1 MLEIAMPIHRGSGP
15 GRPWQPTSP
24 LPMDDI
30 RFFIDSA
37 DRSAAEPW
45 LKIGMF
51 SGVTTNPQLMRE
63 SSQHISDIKGI
74 YTWAREAGA
83 REVCF
88 QAWGTTVEDMYA
100 SAMEIREIAPSATV
114 KVPCTRIGAHVI
126 SKLRDQDVPVLLT
139 AVYSAKQA
147 LIGSALGVK
156 YIAPYFNRMFRA
168 GLDGTEEITHMVRA
182 IPQDGTGPMIMAA
195 SIKSAKHLVT
205 LTDIGVRVFT
215 VSPDVLDDLFTDD
228 LTKKAVDDF
237 ESFMVDVR

>member
-1 MLEIAMPIHRGSGP
+1 MNATPWDN
-15 GRPWQPTSP
+15 GRTA
-24 LPMDDI
+24 LGNDI

-45 LKIGMF
+45 LQIGMF

-63 SSQHISDIKGI
+63 AGQKIADIESI
-74 YTWAREAGA
+74 YTWARSAGA

-88 QAWGTTVEDMYA
+88 QAWGETSDEQYR
-100 SAMEIREIAPSATV
+100 SAMEIREIAPGATI
-114 KVPCTRIGAHVI
+114 KVPCTVTGAQTI
-126 SKLRDQDVPVLLT
+126 SRLRDQDIPVLLT

-168 GLDGTEEITHMVRA
+168 GLDGTEEIEHMVRM

-205 LTDIGVRVFT
+205 LTDIGVRTFT
-215 VSPDVLDDLFTDD
+215 VSPSVLDDLFTDD
-228 LTKKAVDDF
+228 LTAKAVRDF
-237 ESFMVDVR
+237 EDFMTDVR

>member
-1 MLEIAMPIHRGSGP
+1 
-15 GRPWQPTSP
+15 
-24 LPMDDI
+24 
-30 RFFIDSA
+30 
-37 DRSAAEPW
+37 
-45 LKIGMF
+45 MF
-51 SGVTTNPQLMRE
+51 SGVTTNPQLLKEAER
-63 SSQHISDIKGI
+63 HVSDIKEI
-74 YTWAREAGA
+74 YGWARDAGA

-88 QAWGTTVEDMYA
+88 QTWGSTVEEQYRA
-100 SAMEIREIAPSATV
+100 AMEIREIAPSATI
-114 KVPCTRIGAHVI
+114 KVPCTRIGAHTI

-168 GLDGTEEITHMVRA
+168 GLNGTEEITHMVQA

-215 VSPDVLDDLFTDD
+215 VSPDVLEDLFTDD
-228 LTKKAVDDF
+228 LTAKAVQDF
-237 ESFMVDVR
+237 EDFMVDVR

>member
-1 MLEIAMPIHRGSGP
+1 MGMPTPHRTVP
-15 GRPWQPTSP
+15 GRQWQASP
-24 LPMDDI
+24 PPPSDDI

-37 DRSAAEPW
+37 DRSASEPW
-45 LKIGMF
+45 LRIGMF

-63 SSQHISDIKGI
+63 AGRHISDIKEI
-74 YTWAREAGA
+74 YNWARDAGA

-88 QAWGTTVEDMYA
+88 QAWGSTMEDQYR
-100 SAMEIREIAPSATV
+100 SAMEIREIAPSATI
-114 KVPCTRIGAHVI
+114 KVPCTRVGAHTI
-126 SKLRDQDVPVLLT
+126 SRLRDQDVPVLLT

-168 GLDGTEEITHMVRA
+168 GLDGTEEIMHMVRA

-228 LTKKAVDDF
+228 LTDKAVADF
-237 ESFMVDVR
+237 ENFMLDVR

>member
-1 MLEIAMPIHRGSGP
+1 MPSHR
-15 GRPWQPTSP
+15 RTSP
-24 LPMDDI
+24 GHQWQAAASSATDEI

-37 DRSAAEPW
+37 DRAACEPW
-45 LKIGMF
+45 LNIGMF

-63 SSQHISDIKGI
+63 ASRHISDVKEI
-74 YTWAREAGA
+74 YSWARDAGA

-88 QAWGTTVEDMYA
+88 QTWGSTVEDQYRA
-100 SAMEIREIAPSATV
+100 AMEIREIAPSATI
-114 KVPCTRIGAHVI
+114 KVPCTRIGAHTI

-147 LIGSALGVK
+147 LIGSALGVR

-228 LTKKAVDDF
+228 LTDKAVNDF
-237 ESFMVDVR
+237 ERFMIDVR

>member
-1 MLEIAMPIHRGSGP
+1 MTTHSRPGSG
-15 GRPWQPTSP
+15 RQWQASP
-24 LPMDDI
+24 PALADDI

-37 DRSAAEPW
+37 DRAACEPW
-45 LKIGMF
+45 LRIGMF
-51 SGVTTNPQLMRE
+51 SGVTTNPQLMKEASR
-63 SSQHISDIKGI
+63 HISDIKEI
-74 YTWAREAGA
+74 YGWARDAGA

-88 QAWGTTVEDMYA
+88 QTWGSTSEDQYRA
-100 SAMEIREIAPSATV
+100 AMEIREIAPSATI
-114 KVPCTRIGAHVI
+114 KVPCTRIGAQTI

-168 GLDGTEEITHMVRA
+168 GLDGTEEITHMIRA

-215 VSPDVLDDLFTDD
+215 VSPNVLDDLFTDD
-228 LTKKAVDDF
+228 LTAKAVDDF
-237 ESFMVDVR
+237 ENFMLDVR

>member
-1 MLEIAMPIHRGSGP
+1 MPTSRRTSP
-15 GRPWQPTSP
+15 GRQWQPTPS
-24 LPMDDI
+24 LPADDI

-37 DRSAAEPW
+37 NREACEPW
-45 LKIGMF
+45 LRIGMF

-63 SSQHISDIKGI
+63 ASRHISDIKEI
-74 YTWAREAGA
+74 YNWARDAGA

-88 QAWGTTVEDMYA
+88 QAWGATVEEQYS
-100 SAMEIREIAPSATV
+100 SAMEIREIAPSATI
-114 KVPCTRIGAHVI
+114 KVPCTRTGAHTI

-168 GLDGTEEITHMVRA
+168 GLDGTEEITHMIRA

-228 LTKKAVDDF
+228 LTDKAVADF
-237 ESFMVDVR
+237 ENFMLDVR

>member
-1 MLEIAMPIHRGSGP
+1 MTMPHSNGP
-15 GRPWQPTSP
+15 GRQWQPAAAAP
-24 LPMDDI
+24 PDDI

-37 DRSAAEPW
+37 DQAACEPW
-45 LKIGMF
+45 LRIGMF

-63 SSQHISDIKGI
+63 ASRHISDIKEI
-74 YTWAREAGA
+74 YNWARDAGA

-88 QAWGTTVEDMYA
+88 QAWGSTVEDQYR
-100 SAMEIREIAPSATV
+100 SAMEIREVAPSATI
-114 KVPCTRIGAHVI
+114 KVPCTRVGAHAI

-168 GLDGTEEITHMVRA
+168 GLNGTEEITHMVRA

-215 VSPDVLDDLFTDD
+215 VSPDVLEDLFTDD
-228 LTKKAVDDF
+228 LTAKAVDDF
-237 ESFMVDVR
+237 ERFMVDVR

>member
-1 MLEIAMPIHRGSGP
+1 MTSHRTTGP
-15 GRPWQPTSP
+15 GRLSAASGPAPQE
-24 LPMDDI
+24 DI

-37 DRSAAEPW
+37 DRAACEPW
-45 LKIGMF
+45 LNIGMF

-63 SSQHISDIKGI
+63 ASRHVSDIKDI
-74 YTWAREAGA
+74 YNWARDAGA

-88 QAWGTTVEDMYA
+88 QAWGSTVEEQYR

-114 KVPCTRIGAHVI
+114 KVPCTRVGAHTI

-168 GLDGTEEITHMVRA
+168 GLDGTEEITHMIRA

-215 VSPDVLDDLFTDD
+215 VSPDVLDDLVTDD
-228 LTKKAVDDF
+228 LTDKAVADF
-237 ESFMVDVR
+237 ETFMLDVR

>member
-1 MLEIAMPIHRGSGP
+1 MNATIWE
-15 GRPWQPTSP
+15 GR
-24 LPMDDI
+24 LAAANDV

-37 DRSAAEPW
+37 DRTAAEPW
-45 LKIGMF
+45 LQIGMF

-63 SSQHISDIKGI
+63 AGQHISDIADI
-74 YTWAREAGA
+74 YSWARAAGA

-88 QAWGTTVEDMYA
+88 QVWGSTVEEQYR
-100 SAMEIREIAPSATV
+100 SAMEIREIAPGATI
-114 KVPCTRIGAHVI
+114 KVPCTVTGAHTI
-126 SKLRDQDVPVLLT
+126 SKLRDQDIPVLLT

-168 GLDGTEEITHMVRA
+168 GLDGTEEIKHMVKA
-182 IPQDGTGPMIMAA
+182 VPQDGSGPMIMAA

-215 VSPDVLDDLFTDD
+215 VSPSVLDDLFTDD
-228 LTKKAVDDF
+228 LTAKAVEDF
-237 ESFMVDVR
+237 EDFMTDVR

>member
-1 MLEIAMPIHRGSGP
+1 MTTHNRTGSG
-15 GRPWQPTSP
+15 RQWQPSP
-24 LPMDDI
+24 PALADDI

-37 DRSAAEPW
+37 DRAACEPW
-45 LKIGMF
+45 LRIGMF

-63 SSQHISDIKGI
+63 ASRHISDIKEI
-74 YTWAREAGA
+74 YGWARDAGA

-88 QAWGTTVEDMYA
+88 QTWGSTSEDQYRA
-100 SAMEIREIAPSATV
+100 AMEIREIAPSATI
-114 KVPCTRIGAHVI
+114 KVPCTRIGAHTI
-126 SKLRDQDVPVLLT
+126 SRLRDQDVPVLLT

-168 GLDGTEEITHMVRA
+168 GLDGTEEITHMIRA

-215 VSPDVLDDLFTDD
+215 VSPNVLDDLFTDD
-228 LTKKAVDDF
+228 LTAKAVDDF
-237 ESFMVDVR
+237 ENFMLDVR

>member
-1 MLEIAMPIHRGSGP
+1 MHTSTGP
-15 GRPWQPTSP
+15 GRQWQSP
-24 LPMDDI
+24 VAPSDDI

-37 DRSAAEPW
+37 DQSACEPW
-45 LKIGMF
+45 LRIGMF

-63 SSQHISDIKGI
+63 ASRRISDIKDI
-74 YTWAREAGA
+74 YNWARDAGA

-88 QAWGTTVEDMYA
+88 QAWGSTVEDQYR
-100 SAMEIREIAPSATV
+100 SAMEIREIAPSATI
-114 KVPCTRIGAHVI
+114 KVACTRVGAHAI

-168 GLDGTEEITHMVRA
+168 GLDGTEEITHMIRA

-195 SIKSAKHLVT
+195 SLKSAKHLVT

-215 VSPDVLDDLFTDD
+215 VSPDVLEDLFTDK
-228 LTKKAVDDF
+228 LTDKAVDDF
-237 ESFMVDVR
+237 EKFMIDVR